1 MAFSGNVAVI
11 TGASSGIG
19 KATARRFADEKFD
32 LLLVGRNE
40 PALNELSR
48 DFSFQFGVKVVPLTG
63 DLLFPKQIAGKIR
76 SVVENEFGRV
86 DVLVNNA
93 GIIQSGTIENT
104 SYEDFRS
111 MMAVNVDSLF
121 LISQAL
127 IPFLEKTKG
136 SIVNVS
142 SVAGIR
148 SFPGIFAYGV
158 SKAAVDQITRIAA
171 LELATKGIRV
181 NAVNPGV
188 VRTELHRR
196 SGMDEERYQAFLEH
210 SKMTHPL
217 GRVGEPEE
225 IAELIFFLASEK
237 AGWITGNTVSIDGG
251 RFLTCLR

>member
-1 MAFSGNVAVI
+1 MASSRKVAVI

-19 KATARRFADEKFD
+19 KATARRFAEENFD
-32 LLLVGRNE
+32 LLLIGRDHSI
-40 PALNELSR
+40 LSKLST
-48 DFSFQFGVKVVPLTG
+48 DFSTRFGVRANPLVG
-63 DLLFPKQIAGKIR
+63 DLLFPEKVAKQIR
-76 SVVENEFGRV
+76 VEIEREFERV

-93 GIIQSGTIENT
+93 GIIQSGTIEDT

-111 MMAVNVDSLF
+111 MMKVNVDSLF
-121 LISQAL
+121 LITQAL
-127 IPFLEKTKG
+127 IPYLEKTRG

-142 SVAGIR
+142 SVAGLR

-158 SKAAVDQITRIAA
+158 SKAAVDQITRISA
-171 LELATKGIRV
+171 LELAPKGIRV

-188 VRTELHRR
+188 VRTQLHRR
-196 SGMDEERYQAFLEH
+196 SGMSEDRYQAFLEH
-210 SKMTHPL
+210 SKSTHPL

-225 IAELIFFLASEK
+225 VADLIFFLASEN